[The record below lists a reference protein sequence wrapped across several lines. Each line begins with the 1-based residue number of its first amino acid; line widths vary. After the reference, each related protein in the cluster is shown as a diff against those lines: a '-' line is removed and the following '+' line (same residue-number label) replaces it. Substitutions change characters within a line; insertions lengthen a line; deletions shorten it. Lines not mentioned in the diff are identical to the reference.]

1 MVMNTT
7 RAGTPLSRGTSA
19 PGTSAPPAVSECDAG
34 DGAQPAAASAR
45 RKAGRSMRGA
55 LTRAG
60 GWRNLLARRP
70 PAWPPVGP
78 VRERERPAHVSRDT
92 ASPPHFPRIPAAM
105 RPTPV
110 RTFALLLGLALP
122 AAAHA
127 QQQNAALESP
137 RTIRFGIGGGISVP
151 TSDYKEV
158 VDQGYNAQAFLLV
171 RPPGFPLSFRV
182 TGTYNRFDQKAEVTS
197 GFEDGYSQV
206 AGALANAT
214 FHILLGP

>member
-1 MVMNTT
+1 
-7 RAGTPLSRGTSA
+7 
-19 PGTSAPPAVSECDAG
+19 
-34 DGAQPAAASAR
+34 
-45 RKAGRSMRGA
+45 
-55 LTRAG
+55 
-60 GWRNLLARRP
+60 
-70 PAWPPVGP
+70 
-78 VRERERPAHVSRDT
+78 
-92 ASPPHFPRIPAAM
+92 M

-182 TGTYNRFDQKAEVTS
+182 TGTYNRFDAKPEVTS

-214 FHILLGP
+214 FHIPLGPISPYIIAGLGALNFKNVVNTTSGDVDASKTEFAINGGAGLAFRVFGADAFVEGRLTNVYTEEGFIDTSSITYVPVTFGIIF

>member
-19 PGTSAPPAVSECDAG
+19 PAASAPPAVSERDAG
-34 DGAQPAAASAR
+34 DGAQPAAAASAR
-45 RKAGRSMRGA
+45 RKAGRSMREA
-55 LTRAG
+55 LNRAG

-78 VRERERPAHVSRDT
+78 ARERERPAHVSRDT
-92 ASPPHFPRIPAAM
+92 ASPPHLPRIPAAM

-127 QQQNAALESP
+127 QQ
-137 RTIRFGIGGGISVP
+137 
-151 TSDYKEV
+151 
-158 VDQGYNAQAFLLV
+158 
-171 RPPGFPLSFRV
+171 
-182 TGTYNRFDQKAEVTS
+182 
-197 GFEDGYSQV
+197 
-206 AGALANAT
+206 
-214 FHILLGP
+214 